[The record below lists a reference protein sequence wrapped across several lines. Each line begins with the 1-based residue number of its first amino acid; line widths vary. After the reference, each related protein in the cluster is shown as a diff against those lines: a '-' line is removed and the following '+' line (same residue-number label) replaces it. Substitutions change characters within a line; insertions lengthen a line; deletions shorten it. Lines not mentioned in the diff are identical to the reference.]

1 MPQKSSFIR
10 HAGVI
15 ISVCA
20 LMLTCILRLDCSQE
34 AVAGEGLPWFRRF
47 VRNAIT
53 DNPTLRGS
61 FINTG
66 GSPSRSAAIISH
78 SQRAPSSQ
86 PSPSHLPYSSKQ
98 YDNPNTFIYLP
109 SLSIPLSCLLPIWL
123 YEDTGSSLQLTRP
136 RLASRNVTC
145 DTTAA
150 RWMQKVRFAV
160 PGWP

>member
-10 HAGVI
+10 HAGV

-53 DNPTLRGS
+53 DHPTLRGS

-66 GSPSRSAAIISH
+66 GSPSRSAAIISQ

-86 PSPSHLPYSSKQ
+86 PSPSHLPY
-98 YDNPNTFIYLP
+98 PNTFIYLP
-109 SLSIPLSCLLPIWL
+109 SLSISLSCLLPIWL

>member
-1 MPQKSSFIR
+1 
-10 HAGVI
+10 
-15 ISVCA
+15 
-20 LMLTCILRLDCSQE
+20 MLTCILRLDCSQE
-34 AVAGEGLPWFRRF
+34 AVAGEGLAWFRRF

-53 DNPTLRGS
+53 DHPTLRGS

-66 GSPSRSAAIISH
+66 GSPSRSAAIISQ

-109 SLSIPLSCLLPIWL
+109 SLSISLSCLLPIWL

>member
-53 DNPTLRGS
+53 DHPTLRGS

-66 GSPSRSAAIISH
+66 GSPSRSAAIISQ

-86 PSPSHLPYSSKQ
+86 PSPLPYSSKQ

-109 SLSIPLSCLLPIWL
+109 SLSISLSCLLPIWL
-123 YEDTGSSLQLTRP
+123 YEDTGS
-136 RLASRNVTC
+136 NN
-145 DTTAA
+145 
-150 RWMQKVRFAV
+150 
-160 PGWP
+160 